1 MERTRSVIS
10 LGSDLALSS
19 QCCPRECFFNS
30 HQALRKHCKP
40 GWNASSGLVGG
51 AMKNMCSFLHTMTEI
66 PYKLNKQLLF
76 SHMTHNQLGESLVS
90 GKLWPWATRSDNC
103 QTQKW
108 KTDVAEDEST
118 GLWQPRLSLA
128 GCKPRRPLA
137 LRMQV
142 QLSGIV
148 VWRWSW
154 DWVTKITVGF
164 IIG

>member
-118 GLWQPRLSLA
+118 GLLTAEVVPGRVQTQETTGSQNAGTAVGHSCLKMKLRLSH
-128 GCKPRRPLA
+128 
-137 LRMQV
+137 
-142 QLSGIV
+142 
-148 VWRWSW
+148 
-154 DWVTKITVGF
+154 
-164 IIG
+164 